1 MHENALHLLLK
12 TCLLSE
18 IYNFSK
24 SILLILTTVLF
35 NYTCFLL
42 QDWLSKFG
50 YLPPPD
56 PVNGQLQT
64 KEALTRAIKAMQRF
78 GGLEE
83 TGVLG

>member
-1 MHENALHLLLK
+1 MHENALQVPASCQKCIILAK
-12 TCLLSE
+12 AST
-18 IYNFSK
+18 NFD
-24 SILLILTTVLF
+24 TVLF
-35 NYTCFLL
+35 NSTCFLL